1 MVAHLRIIVFLLY
14 TFFLPVDLVNTVDR
28 CPKNKQDVIKA
39 SKELGCGNDKNGNNQ
54 YLCLPNKSK
63 TSLVEFCFQG
73 LMGIEVK
80 GYCLEF
86 SEGNVT
92 RHSCNHFSYG
102 CPETYFYDYEI
113 YKYPACQNI
122 NTELQCYVLDL
133 NCTAQSNTEASPG
146 QDYVLYIVTTLGSLI
161 VFIMCCI
168 IIYCYKRR
176 RTHRN
181 KEKKKEDIESGLET
195 ELLSDSA
202 DAHVFKSFK
211 LPFDMEKETIESLL
225 HRLELG
231 DCTKTFIEQDLDL
244 KLLLELSEDDLNDTL
259 GNIKLTQGK
268 KKKINQ
274 EIKAMKSRIHRW
286 KGKEIRMVLIG
297 KSRSGKSATVNTIRG
312 QNQSRRWFVTSECV
326 QKRAARFGQK
336 IFIVDTPGVCKS
348 DTPYTNAK
356 IQKEILKSICIASPG
371 PHAIV
376 LVLSNTS
383 YTDDEHSFIPYFEK
397 LFGDDIYKFLIILF
411 TREDYFDSKEMS
423 LEDHIKSLP
432 LNLQA
437 DIGKCDGRV
446 IAINNKL
453 KGEKGDEQVKELL
466 SMIINNV
473 EYNNGECY
481 NSEMYIDAEKRLH
494 ERKAAQLEQDT
505 NVCEIK
511 RREKNMTC

>member
-1 MVAHLRIIVFLLY
+1 
-14 TFFLPVDLVNTVDR
+14 
-28 CPKNKQDVIKA
+28 
-39 SKELGCGNDKNGNNQ
+39 
-54 YLCLPNKSK
+54 
-63 TSLVEFCFQG
+63 
-73 LMGIEVK
+73 
-80 GYCLEF
+80 
-86 SEGNVT
+86 
-92 RHSCNHFSYG
+92 
-102 CPETYFYDYEI
+102 
-113 YKYPACQNI
+113 
-122 NTELQCYVLDL
+122 
-133 NCTAQSNTEASPG
+133 
-146 QDYVLYIVTTLGSLI
+146 
-161 VFIMCCI
+161 
-168 IIYCYKRR
+168 
-176 RTHRN
+176 
-181 KEKKKEDIESGLET
+181 
-195 ELLSDSA
+195 
-202 DAHVFKSFK
+202 
-211 LPFDMEKETIESLL
+211 
-225 HRLELG
+225 
-231 DCTKTFIEQDLDL
+231 
-244 KLLLELSEDDLNDTL
+244 
-259 GNIKLTQGK
+259 
-268 KKKINQ
+268 
-274 EIKAMKSRIHRW
+274 
-286 KGKEIRMVLIG
+286 MVLIG
-297 KSRSGKSATVNTIRG
+297 KSRSGKSATVNTIIGRE
-312 QNQSRRWFVTSECV
+312 QNHSRRWFVTSECV
-326 QKRAARFGQK
+326 QKRAARFDQNF
-336 IFIVDTPGVCKS
+336 FIVDTPGVCKS

-494 ERKAAQLEQDT
+494 EREAAMRQRAQLEQDT

>member
-1 MVAHLRIIVFLLY
+1 
-14 TFFLPVDLVNTVDR
+14 
-28 CPKNKQDVIKA
+28 
-39 SKELGCGNDKNGNNQ
+39 
-54 YLCLPNKSK
+54 
-63 TSLVEFCFQG
+63 
-73 LMGIEVK
+73 
-80 GYCLEF
+80 
-86 SEGNVT
+86 
-92 RHSCNHFSYG
+92 
-102 CPETYFYDYEI
+102 
-113 YKYPACQNI
+113 
-122 NTELQCYVLDL
+122 
-133 NCTAQSNTEASPG
+133 
-146 QDYVLYIVTTLGSLI
+146 
-161 VFIMCCI
+161 
-168 IIYCYKRR
+168 
-176 RTHRN
+176 
-181 KEKKKEDIESGLET
+181 
-195 ELLSDSA
+195 
-202 DAHVFKSFK
+202 
-211 LPFDMEKETIESLL
+211 
-225 HRLELG
+225 
-231 DCTKTFIEQDLDL
+231 
-244 KLLLELSEDDLNDTL
+244 
-259 GNIKLTQGK
+259 
-268 KKKINQ
+268 
-274 EIKAMKSRIHRW
+274 
-286 KGKEIRMVLIG
+286 MVLIG
-297 KSRSGKSATVNTIRG
+297 KSRSGKSATVNTIIGRE
-312 QNQSRRWFVTSECV
+312 QNHSRRWFVTSECV
-326 QKRAARFGQK
+326 QKRAARFDQK

-494 ERKAAQLEQDT
+494 EREAAMRQRAQLERDT

-511 RREKNMTC
+511 RREKNKTC